1 MDLLLCR
8 WRRVGRTIGPVRMQR
23 PGVVPVQAAG
33 LMVTAAAST
42 AARRSRG
49 APALFVALLLAVA
62 AMPIPGLADPVDLVN
77 AARIHGCGEYAGTD
91 RLLQRNERLD
101 AAARSAAGGVEL
113 GDALSAA
120 GYRMKTTASI
130 EIRTDGGDARVAEIL
145 AGHFCDDVT
154 NRAFSDI
161 GVYRD
166 GYDLRLILAEPFMP
180 PRPDEMPA
188 VAGQVLALVNAA
200 RARQRRCGSREHAA
214 TTPLVYSTVLEHA
227 ALAHAMDMA
236 ANDFMGH
243 QGSDG
248 NTADFRATRAGYD
261 WLGIGENVAAGQTSA
276 EEVVNGWL
284 ASPSHCATLMDPRYS
299 ETGIAF
305 ALNPDSEHG
314 IYWAQAF
321 GRPR

>member
-1 MDLLLCR
+1 MDIPL
-8 WRRVGRTIGPVRMQR
+8 WRRHRVGRA
-23 PGVVPVQAAG
+23 PGVVRIKRSGLAPVQAAG
-33 LMVTAAAST
+33 LFATAAAG
-42 AARRSRG
+42 AAAGRSPRARG
-49 APALFVALLLAVA
+49 LFIALLLAIA
-62 AMPIPGLADPVDLVN
+62 AVPETGLADPVDLVN
-77 AARIHGCGEYAGTD
+77 AARIQGCGEYAGTD

-145 AGHFCDDVT
+145 VEHFCDDVT
-154 NRAFSDI
+154 NRAFSEI

-188 VAGQVLALVNAA
+188 VAGQVLALVNTA
-200 RARQRRCGSREHAA
+200 RARQRRCGSRKYAA

-227 ALAHAMDMA
+227 ALAHATDMA
-236 ANDFMGH
+236 DNDFMGH

-248 NTADFRATRAGYD
+248 KTPDFRASAAGYQ
-261 WLGIGENVAAGQTSA
+261 WLSIGENVAAGQTSA

-305 ALNPDSEHG
+305 ALNPHSEHG

>member
-1 MDLLLCR
+1 M
-8 WRRVGRTIGPVRMQR
+8 
-23 PGVVPVQAAG
+23 
-33 LMVTAAAST
+33 
-42 AARRSRG
+42 
-49 APALFVALLLAVA
+49 ALLLAVA
-62 AMPIPGLADPVDLVN
+62 AVPEPGLADPVDLVN
-77 AARIHGCGEYAGTD
+77 AARIQGCGEYAGTD
-91 RLLQRNERLD
+91 QLLQRNERLD

-166 GYDLRLILAEPFMP
+166 GDDLRLILAEPFMP

-188 VAGQVLALVNAA
+188 VAGQVLSLVNAA
-200 RARQRRCGSREHAA
+200 RARPQRCGGQEFAS
-214 TTPLVYSTVLEHA
+214 TTPLAYSMVLERA
-227 ALAHAMDMA
+227 ALAHATDMA

-248 NTADFRATRAGYD
+248 KTPDFRASAAGYQ
-261 WLGIGENVAAGQTSA
+261 WLSIGENVAAGQTSA

-305 ALNPDSEHG
+305 ALNPHSEHG